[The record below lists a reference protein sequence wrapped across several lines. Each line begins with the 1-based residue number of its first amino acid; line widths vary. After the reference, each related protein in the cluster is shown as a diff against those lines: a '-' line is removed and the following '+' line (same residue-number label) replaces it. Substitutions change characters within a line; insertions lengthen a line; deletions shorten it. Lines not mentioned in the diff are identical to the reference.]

1 MATRAGAPANRASVA
16 GYLPDRPAITAYR
29 CASPGFVKGG
39 DHRAVHAGPAGLA
52 RLRDAIN
59 SRLGR
64 VQLPDSAGRVRR
76 RPPAHRGRRRDRAA
90 GLRPRHGRA
99 AATRWPAAA
108 RSDPAGPAGTSAAM
122 PTSSRRARTVA
133 SDATPRP
140 SRFVACVC
148 LGRCGVT
155 RGDCPS
161 RPRSRRPRQRHP
173 GRGRPISISD
183 ITTAAARR
191 PDATGDA
198 AARAGQRWRSAR
210 AA

>member
-16 GYLPDRPAITAYR
+16 GHLPDRPAITAYR

-76 RPPAHRGRRRDRAA
+76 RPPAHHGRRRDRAA

-133 SDATPRP
+133 SDVTPRP
-140 SRFVACVC
+140 SRLVACVC

-161 RPRSRRPRQRHP
+161 RPRSGGRDSVIQAAAGRSASP
-173 GRGRPISISD
+173 GI
-183 ITTAAARR
+183 TAAGARR
-191 PDATGDA
+191 SDATGDA
-198 AARAGQRWRSAR
+198 AARAGQRWRSAP